1 MRIFP
6 LTPSAAQAAI
16 VSSGGLAD
24 LTAPQQAL
32 VQEGS
37 FVTTSDGKRWQYS
50 GAGDKTLEAAYILI
64 SDETPE
70 WDTIQ
75 NKPALD
81 FATFTFLGDGT
92 TTVFS
97 VTGLADNNPSNTFVY
112 LNGVTQ
118 EPGSDYTVSAASQT
132 VTMSSPVDPGDKLV
146 ITTLDLIPTNLT
158 GSGGGSGGLTSTS
171 VIDGGVF

>member
-16 VSSGGLAD
+16 VSSGTLAD

-37 FVTTSDGKRWQYS
+37 FVTTSDGKRWQYK
-50 GAGDKTLEAAYILI
+50 GTGDKTLAASYILI

-70 WDTIQ
+70 WSTIE
-75 NKPALD
+75 NKPTLA
-81 FATFTFLGDGT
+81 FQTFTFSGDSSS
-92 TTVFS
+92 TVFN
-97 VTGLADNNPSNTFVY
+97 VAGLADNNPSNTFVWI
-112 LNGVTQ
+112 NGVGQ
-118 EPGSDYTVSAASQT
+118 EPGTDYQVNATAQT
-132 VTMSSPVDPGDKLV
+132 VTMSSAVETGDKLV
-146 ITTLDLIPTNLT
+146 ITTLGLVPVNTT
-158 GSGGGSGGLTSTS
+158 GSIDGLTNTS

>member
-37 FVTTSDGKRWQYS
+37 FVTTSDGKRWQYK
-50 GAGDKTLEAAYILI
+50 GTGDKTLATSYILI
-64 SDETPE
+64 SDESPE
-70 WDTIQ
+70 WAAIE
-75 NKPALD
+75 NKPTLA
-81 FATFTFLGDGT
+81 FQTFTFSGDSSS
-92 TTVFS
+92 TVFN
-97 VTGLADNNPSNTFVY
+97 VAGLADNNPSNTFVWI
-112 LNGVTQ
+112 NGVGQ
-118 EPGSDYTVSAASQT
+118 EPGTDFQVNSTAQT
-132 VTMSSPVDPGDKLV
+132 VTMSSAVETGDKLV
-146 ITTLDLIPTNLT
+146 ITTLGLVPVNTT
-158 GSGGGSGGLTSTS
+158 GSIDGLTNTS

>member
-37 FVTTSDGKRWQYS
+37 FVTTSDGKRWQYK
-50 GAGDKTLEAAYILI
+50 GAGDKTLAASYILI

-70 WDTIQ
+70 WSTIEG
-75 NKPALD
+75 KPVLD
-81 FATFTFLGDGT
+81 FNSFTFLGDGT

-97 VTGLADNNPSNTFVY
+97 VTGLADNNPSNTFVNI
-112 LNGVTQ
+112 NGVSQ
-118 EPGSDYTVSAASQT
+118 EPGSDYQVNATSQT
-132 VTMSSPVDPGDKLV
+132 VTLSSPLPNGNKLV
-146 ITTLDLIPTNLT
+146 ITTLGLIPVETT
-158 GSGGGSGGLTSTS
+158 GAPGGLTGTS

>member
-37 FVTTSDGKRWQYS
+37 FVTTSDGKRWQYK
-50 GAGDKTLEAAYILI
+50 GAGDKTLSASYILI

-70 WDTIQ
+70 WAAIE
-75 NKPALD
+75 NKPTLA
-81 FATFTFLGDGT
+81 FQTFTFSGDSSS
-92 TTVFS
+92 TVFN
-97 VTGLADNNPSNTFVY
+97 VAGLADNNPSNTFVWI
-112 LNGVTQ
+112 NGVGQ
-118 EPGSDYTVSAASQT
+118 EPGTDFQVNSTAQT
-132 VTMSSPVDPGDKLV
+132 VTMSSAVETGDKLV
-146 ITTLDLIPTNLT
+146 ITTLGLVPVNTT
-158 GSGGGSGGLTSTS
+158 GSIDGLTNTS

>member
-37 FVTTSDGKRWQYS
+37 FVTTSDGKRWQYK
-50 GAGDKTLEAAYILI
+50 GTGDKTLAASYILI

-70 WDTIQ
+70 WAAIE
-75 NKPALD
+75 NKPTLA
-81 FATFTFLGDGT
+81 FQTFTFSGDSSS
-92 TTVFS
+92 TVFN
-97 VTGLADNNPSNTFVY
+97 VAGLADNNPSNTFVY
-112 LNGVTQ
+112 INGVGQ
-118 EPGSDYTVSAASQT
+118 EPGTDYQVNATAQT
-132 VTMSSPVDPGDKLV
+132 VTMSSAVETGDKLV
-146 ITTLDLIPTNLT
+146 ITTLGLVPVNTA
-158 GSGGGSGGLTSTS
+158 GSIDGLTNTS
-171 VIDGGVF
+171 VIDGGAF